1 MTRAAVALLHG
12 DFARAFAFHPLS
24 IVLLPFVGA
33 IAVRQVTSYV
43 RTGSAWKEPLP
54 RWIEPIAAA
63 LVVLLV
69 GVWVARF
76 CGWLGGP
83 VNV

>member
-24 IVLLPFVGA
+24 IVLLPFVST
-33 IAVRQVTSYV
+33 ILVRQVACYV
-43 RTGSAWKEPLP
+43 RIGSAWKEPLP

-69 GVWVARF
+69 GVWIARW
-76 CGWLGGP
+76 CGWFGGP
-83 VNV
+83 VAI